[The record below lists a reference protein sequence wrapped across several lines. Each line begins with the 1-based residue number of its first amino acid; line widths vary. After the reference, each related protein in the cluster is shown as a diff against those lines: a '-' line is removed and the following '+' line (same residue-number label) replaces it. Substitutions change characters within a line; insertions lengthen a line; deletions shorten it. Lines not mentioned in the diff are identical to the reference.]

1 VKFAKLAVG
10 ICLTLAAAGCA
21 GAPDLVSAPAA
32 QANENPSARQGG
44 VADAPSAAPYTAF
57 GAQHV
62 WTTGLSI
69 TIGQPKTL
77 QPSDTAFPKAA
88 RMAVVS
94 VTITNGSKTEY
105 RPTQLSVR
113 ATTDGTPSQ
122 EVIDSVQGLNGITTA
137 IRELPPGRDT
147 TVTLAFAAP
156 KDPVRL
162 QLVVE
167 PNGAGQEP
175 SATFEGQA

>member
-10 ICLTLAAAGCA
+10 ICLTTALAGCA

-32 QANENPSARQGG
+32 QARETPSVRQGG
-44 VADAPSAAPYTAF
+44 VADAPSIAPYTAF

-69 TIGQPKTL
+69 TIAQPKSL
-77 QPSDTAFPKAA
+77 EPSDTAFPQAP
-88 RMAVVS
+88 RMAVFT

-105 RPTQLSVR
+105 RPTQLSIR
-113 ATTDGTPSQ
+113 ALTDGKASQ
-122 EVIDSVQGLNGITTA
+122 EIIDSVQGLNGVTTA
-137 IRELPPGRDT
+137 VRELPPGRDT
-147 TVTLAFAAP
+147 TITLAFAAP
-156 KDPVRL
+156 KDPVRM

>member
-10 ICLTLAAAGCA
+10 ICLTLAVAGCA
-21 GAPDLVSAPAA
+21 GAPHLVNAPAA
-32 QANENPSARQGG
+32 EAGETPSVQQGG
-44 VADAPSAAPYTAF
+44 VAEAPSSSPYTAF

-69 TIGQPKTL
+69 TIAQPKSL
-77 QPSDTAFPKAA
+77 QPSDTAFPQAP
-88 RMAVVS
+88 RIAVFT
-94 VTITNGSKTEY
+94 VTITNGSKSEY

-113 ATTDGTPSQ
+113 ALIDGQASQ
-122 EVIDSVQGLNGITTA
+122 EVIDSVQGLNGIATA
-137 IRELPPGRDT
+137 VQELPPGRDI
-147 TVTLAFAAP
+147 TVTLAFVAP
-156 KDPVRL
+156 KEPVRMR
-162 QLVVE
+162 LVVE